1 MRFNSVCDVKQ
12 ELCEG
17 CGEVGGVG
25 ALTVKMAAGVSE
37 PRRLAV
43 ALGVALGRGAQDFRL
58 AVRITR
64 STPAAVQFS
73 NNLSAR
79 LRGEIDV
86 QHVGVIRAPR
96 SLAATVPLGQERR
109 VRPLVPGFSVAH
121 HESTAG
127 TIGAFVRDAS
137 GVTYILSNSHVL
149 AKSGGAKFG
158 DAVLQPGPADGGSLP
173 RALVAQLRRVVNLAH
188 GAVMDAA
195 VAELC
200 VGINFTPTYAN
211 QRIKQAVASVAPR
224 AHVWKVGRTTGLT
237 TGIVRAVGV
246 DGVPVTYDGGVVY
259 LDDQIE
265 IDGEAGPFSRGG
277 DSGSLVID
285 ASNSPVGLLFAGSEQ
300 GGATGHGVAYANP
313 LGPVLEAFD
322 MTLVV

>member
-12 ELCEG
+12 QLCEG
-17 CGEVGGVG
+17 CGEAGGVG
-25 ALTVKMAAGVSE
+25 ALTMKTAAGVSE

-73 NNLSAR
+73 DKLSAR
-79 LRGEIDV
+79 LHGEIDV

-96 SLAATVPLGQERR
+96 SLATAVPLGQERR
-109 VRPLVPGFSVAH
+109 VRPLVPGYSVAH

-127 TIGAFVRDAS
+127 TIGAFVEDAS
-137 GVTYILSNSHVL
+137 GAIYILSNSHVL

-158 DAVLQPGPADGGSLP
+158 DAILQPGPADGGTLP
-173 RALVAQLRRVVNLAH
+173 RALVALVRRSVTLQH

-200 VGINFTPTYAN
+200 AGINFTPTYAN
-211 QRIKQAVASVAPR
+211 QRINPIVAGVTPR
-224 AHVWKVGRTTGLT
+224 ARVWKVGRTTGLT
-237 TGIVRAVGV
+237 TGVVRAVGV
-246 DGVPVTYDGGVVY
+246 DSVPVTYDGGVVY

-277 DSGSLVID
+277 DSGSLLID
-285 ASNSPVGLLFAGSEQ
+285 AGNNPVGLLFAGSEQ

-313 LGPVLEAFD
+313 LAPVLGAFN
-322 MTLVV
+322 MTLIV